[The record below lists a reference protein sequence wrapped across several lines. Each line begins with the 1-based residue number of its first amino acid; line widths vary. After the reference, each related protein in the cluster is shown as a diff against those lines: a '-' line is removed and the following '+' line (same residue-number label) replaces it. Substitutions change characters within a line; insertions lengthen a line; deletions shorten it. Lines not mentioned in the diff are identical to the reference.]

1 MSVWTI
7 ISDHRVVR
15 LVVAGR
21 HSHRLSSLPIK
32 SNVLFTLTTVWEH
45 IGVRVLQD
53 PDPDVYITLCFTD
66 GRSARLPLLTLTAG
80 GKTPQRWRLSADKI
94 WKFIIFGFPPHK
106 QIYVADGKYTRGKKI
121 NHNQASHSKSN
132 LSNFH
137 VFNIFSFF
145 WAWECGLWTLHP
157 KKKLYF
163 IHILYF
169 LSHSHVD

>member
-106 QIYVADGKYTRGKKI
+106 QIYVADGKYI
-121 NHNQASHSKSN
+121 QE
-132 LSNFH
+132 
-137 VFNIFSFF
+137 V
-145 WAWECGLWTLHP
+145 
-157 KKKLYF
+157 KKLITIKLHTVKVIYQIF
-163 IHILYF
+163 MFSIFFLFFERENAAYEHYTQRKNFILYTSYISC
-169 LSHSHVD
+169 LILM